1 LKKFIR
7 TIMIIMMTISLLKGQ
22 ALLQGFSHPVDAT
35 GWGQQAIS
43 TFQENGTGVV
53 LNPAL
58 AAISNHYLKFNYTN
72 FVLDIN
78 STSLAYGS
86 SSSLGSY
93 EIAVQTMNYGS
104 WDRRDEAGNRLG
116 SYSINDLYTKFTW
129 GGELAKNFYMGI
141 NLNYGFSRLY
151 EYTANYLT
159 AGFGI
164 IYTMPS
170 GFTLG
175 LSTINNELSGKS
187 YVIDEKLESLI
198 ILGISKKLDYLPM
211 RMGLDLIRTSN
222 ENYHANL
229 GGKLSFQDIFLL
241 WGLSSKREDVSTE
254 DAVQN
259 LLGGISGG
267 FGVNIDQYSLA
278 FGYRN
283 LGGIGSILSFSVN
296 WDLSQGQNGS

>member
-1 LKKFIR
+1 
-7 TIMIIMMTISLLKGQ
+7 MTISLLNGQ
-22 ALLQGFSHPVDAT
+22 ALLQGFSHPADAS

-43 TFQENGTGVV
+43 TFQENVTGVV
-53 LNPAL
+53 LNPAI
-58 AAISNHYLKFNYTN
+58 AGISNNYLKFNYTN

-78 STSLAYGS
+78 SSSLAYGS
-86 SSSLGSY
+86 SSTMGSY
-93 EIAVQTMNYGS
+93 EIAIQTMNYGS
-104 WDRRDEAGNRLG
+104 WDHRDVEGNKLG

-129 GGELAKNFYMGI
+129 SGELAKNFYIGI
-141 NLNYGFSRLY
+141 NLNYSFSRLY
-151 EYTANYLT
+151 DYTANYLA

-187 YVIDEKLESLI
+187 YVIDEKLESMI
-198 ILGISKKLDYLPM
+198 VLGISKKLDYLPM
-211 RMGLDLIRTSN
+211 RMGLDLIRTSSD
-222 ENYHANL
+222 NYQANL
-229 GGKLSFQDIFLL
+229 GGKLSFQNIFLL
-241 WGLSSKREDVSTE
+241 WGISSKREDLSTE

-259 LLGGISGG
+259 LLAGISGG

-283 LGGIGSILSFSVN
+283 LGGVGSILSFSVN
-296 WDLSQGQNGS
+296 WNLSQD

>member
-1 LKKFIR
+1 
-7 TIMIIMMTISLLKGQ
+7 MTISLLNGQ
-22 ALLQGFSHPVDAT
+22 ALLQGFSHPADAS

-53 LNPAL
+53 LNPAI
-58 AAISNHYLKFNYTN
+58 AGISNNYLKFNYTN

-78 STSLAYGS
+78 SSSLAYGNLS
-86 SSSLGSY
+86 KMGGY

-104 WDRRDEAGNRLG
+104 WDRRDVEGNKLG

-129 GGELAKNFYMGI
+129 SGELAKNFFIGI

-151 EYTANYLT
+151 DYTANYLA

-187 YVIDEKLESLI
+187 YVIDEKLESMI
-198 ILGISKKLDYLPM
+198 VLGISKKLDYLPM

-222 ENYHANL
+222 DDYQANL
-229 GGKLSFQDIFLL
+229 GGKLSFQNIFLL
-241 WGLSSKREDVSTE
+241 WGISSKREDLITE
-254 DAVQN
+254 DAVKN
-259 LLGGISGG
+259 LLAGLSGG

-283 LGGIGSILSFSVN
+283 LGGMGSILSFSVN
-296 WDLSQGQNGS
+296 WNLSQDENGS